1 MEKLVSLSNSVLQ
14 LFLTLPPITQWAVAM
29 LIVCAL
35 LAHIFAYTEHTV
47 HEGPSIFTTAGIFF
61 TFLGIAEG
69 LYEFSPQKID
79 ESIPALLDGLKTAF
93 IASVVGV
100 GAALSI
106 KLRYATFGVRRSDQA
121 ARPDGATIDD
131 LYGQLVGVQHAL
143 VGAEDSTLIS
153 QLKLNRQDTNDRLE
167 ALGRSQNAFMQ
178 KLAESNSKALIIA
191 LQEVIRDFNTKITDQ
206 FGDNFKQLNEAVGSM
221 LEWQAQYREQLGE
234 MIDQQSRAARNM
246 EVATTHYQTLVG
258 EAESFNLIAGRLGG
272 LLEGLETQREQIT
285 TSMEHLG
292 KLLESS
298 SDSLPKIEAK
308 VMQLTEQITFGVK
321 QNQDDMTKVLRDSA
335 STLQSSI
342 ADIRNLLFE
351 TMESTN
357 TQLNDHMRAL
367 ADKTSEQTIKLTEQ
381 TTSSVKQNQDDMA
394 KALRDSAVA
403 LQSSIADIR
412 NLLLET
418 TQSANT
424 QLNDHMR
431 SLADKTSEQ
440 IVKLDVALEN
450 ELSKSIS
457 SLGRQLTALSKQF
470 VDDYS
475 PLTERLRTI
484 VQTGRSV

>member
-1 MEKLVSLSNSVLQ
+1 MEKLVSLANSVWQ

-29 LIVCAL
+29 LFVCAL
-35 LAHIFAYTEHTV
+35 LAHLFAYNEQTV
-47 HEGPSIFTTAGIFF
+47 HEGPSNFTTAGIFF

-69 LYEFSPQKID
+69 LYEFNPQNID
-79 ESIPALLDGLKTAF
+79 ASIPALLDGLKTAF

-106 KLRYATFGVRRSDQA
+106 KLRYAILGVKRSDQA
-121 ARPDGATIDD
+121 ARLDGATIDD
-131 LYGQLVGVQHAL
+131 LYNQLIGVQHSL
-143 VGAEDSTLIS
+143 VGSDESTLIS
-153 QLKLNRQDTNDRLE
+153 QLKLSRQDSNDRLD
-167 ALGRSQNAFMQ
+167 ALSRSQNAFMQ

-206 FGDNFKQLNEAVGSM
+206 FGDNFKQLNEAVGAM
-221 LEWQAQYREQLGE
+221 LEWQARYREQISE
-234 MIDQQSRAARNM
+234 MISQQSRAAGNM
-246 EVATTHYQTLVG
+246 EVATSRYEDLVSKT
-258 EAESFNLIAGRLGG
+258 ETFSVVASG
-272 LLEGLETQREQIT
+272 LSKLLHGLESQRGQIT
-285 TSMEHLG
+285 VSLEQLG
-292 KLLESS
+292 KLLEST
-298 SDSLPKIEAK
+298 SDSLPKIEGK

-321 QNQDDMTKVLRDSA
+321 KNQDDMTKVLRDSA
-335 STLQSSI
+335 
-342 ADIRNLLFE
+342 
-351 TMESTN
+351 
-357 TQLNDHMRAL
+357 
-367 ADKTSEQTIKLTEQ
+367 
-381 TTSSVKQNQDDMA
+381 
-394 KALRDSAVA
+394 VA
-403 LQSSIADIR
+403 LQSSVADIR

-470 VDDYS
+470 VEDYS

-484 VQTGRSV
+484 VQMGRGA